1 MPHLILASGRH
12 IHLVATEPAAKAA
25 AKPAA
30 KKRAHVAADS
40 PPSPAPP
47 AASPIAGALAM
58 ILAILIASPATA
70 QCCNGICQIPMP
82 AAPWPTATDQTIMRP
97 QPMPSQAMPYEMLP
111 APTPYAQPYDPYSV
125 AYAQRIAQ
133 EQLAERIAL
142 EQFMYN
148 RAMAQQ
154 YRIPYGPGPIGL
166 FPRIFR
172 GLFGPPTAAKARM
185 R

>member
-1 MPHLILASGRH
+1 
-12 IHLVATEPAAKAA
+12 
-25 AKPAA
+25 
-30 KKRAHVAADS
+30 
-40 PPSPAPP
+40 
-47 AASPIAGALAM
+47 
-58 ILAILIASPATA
+58 
-70 QCCNGICQIPMP
+70 
-82 AAPWPTATDQTIMRP
+82 MRP

-133 EQLAERIAL
+133 EQLAERIAI